1 MAAESLIVVPAEG
14 AGWLAPR
21 LRRAL
26 PGIHVKPAGDELPA
40 PTARVLVFVG
50 SSARTAEAPLGTVC
64 RWRCGSPGFRGPVT
78 AIGFVPEDG
87 RLREAAGGLLATPGC
102 QYLRLPV
109 ALPDLRAFVLAG
121 AELPLAE
128 WEAARRTLS
137 VYVVAS
143 RARQL
148 RHRLDGQLATGLSA
162 LLELEKLSYF
172 QIPPREALASA
183 AALVNEHTTVG
194 VLGPLAAEIRNFC
207 AESRGYGVEQ
217 AADVASR
224 LASALAA
231 LADYAGR
238 LRAAGP
244 DGCLILREAAPIAAR
259 LRDGLEDLGAQVAP
273 HKYKELGRA

>member
-14 AGWLAPR
+14 ARWLVPE
-21 LRRAL
+21 LSRAL
-26 PGIHVKPAGDELPA
+26 PGIHVGPAGDEMPA

-50 SSARTAEAPLGTVC
+50 SSARRAEGPLGTVC

-102 QYLRLPV
+102 QYLRLPA
-109 ALPDLRAFVLAG
+109 ALPDLRALILAG

-128 WEAARRTLS
+128 WETARRTLS
-137 VYVVAS
+137 AKLVAV
-143 RARQL
+143 RVRRL
-148 RHRLDGQLATGLSA
+148 RHRLDGQLAAALAA
-162 LLELEKLSYF
+162 LLEVEKLSYF

-183 AALVNEHTTVG
+183 VAVVTERTAAE
-194 VLGPLAAEIRNFC
+194 VLAPLAAEIQTFC
-207 AESRGYGVEQ
+207 AESRGYGVEE
-217 AADVASR
+217 AANVASR

-244 DGCLILREAAPIAAR
+244 DGCSLLREAAPIAAR
-259 LRDGLEDLGAQVAP
+259 LRAGL
-273 HKYKELGRA
+273 KELGALVALHKDKELGGA